1 MFTVKRQLSI
11 RGGGNPPLCPKNYQQ
26 RHRDEAELSLAG

>member
-1 MFTVKRQLSI
+1 MFTIKRQLSI
-11 RGGGNPPLCPKNYQQ
+11 RGGNPPLCPKNYQQ